1 MPRRLVRLL
10 LRMTGWLLTPL
21 VLVLAAGVGASTGLL
36 LAPQFSSANT
46 GVIVTVA
53 LALVFASL
61 GLVFWSRILRQHP
74 GLRHSL
80 ELTAQGAPESPIVQ
94 RLIHPDEPGPDAG
107 P

>member
-21 VLVLAAGVGASTGLL
+21 VLVLAAGAGASTGLL
-36 LAPQFSSANT
+36 LAPRLSSANT

-53 LALVFASL
+53 LALIFASL
-61 GLVFWSRILRQHP
+61 GLVFWARILREHP
-74 GLRHSL
+74 GLRHTL
-80 ELTAQGAPESPIVQ
+80 ELTAQGAPDSPIVQ
-94 RLIHPDEPGPDAG
+94 RLIHPEEPGPDGA